1 MSNVVQDHR
10 RCSICG
16 ELTNWVVGL
25 KHAEFSDG
33 NCICIDCVTYLS
45 HPERLKVL
53 QDFAAA
59 NGGEARV
66 QVGPEL
72 FRFSSFS
79 NWVNKAKGWFRGVPA
94 GSWVCI
100 DQRGRICNSGKEF
113 MRADR
118 EGAFPIVVYSIDP
131 EAIDE

>member
-1 MSNVVQDHR
+1 MSQWRDVA
-10 RCSICG
+10 
-16 ELTNWVVGL
+16 ELIASEIEQIEAESGMVAQLAQHPDPGL
-25 KHAEFSDG
+25 EHTVD
-33 NCICIDCVTYLS
+33 CIAALMAARSPVRLS
-45 HPERLKVL
+45 
-53 QDFAAA
+53 
-59 NGGEARV
+59 
-66 QVGPEL
+66 VGPEL

-118 EGAFPIVVYSIDP
+118 EGAFPVVVYSIDP
-131 EAIDE
+131 EATDE